1 MKESLTL
8 FEYGTN
14 EESLKPNELLE
25 LEKLNNLYKDDLFKF
40 RSNFRIEARQYVGIV
55 QIKKRTI
62 QVLPK
67 IFSDNLEDK
76 SFIISNLLYML
87 NYTKKLQIKETEIA
101 NLSKYENLFEII
113 IYLFATN
120 LLKLLKED
128 FVRSY
133 NEKEDNLNYL
143 KGKIKINSHIK
154 KNIVNKTKL
163 YCSYDEFDENILLN
177 QVLKKAVLKVI
188 NFTSSTKNFQLLQNC
203 SLIFSDVEEINI
215 TQHMCNTVIF
225 NRLNMKYEKVFNLA
239 KLLLFG
245 NSTILDSKN
254 LESFSLM
261 FDMNKLFEEFVGEF
275 LKREFTELNIKTQKS
290 DKYVFQE
297 NQVNFTKFQ
306 LKPDIFVNV
315 DNDKILIIDTK
326 YKKLYKSKSNY
337 GVSQSDIYQMFM
349 YGMRYF
355 PDENSLNYTLNKKI
369 ILLYPKYD
377 FDFKE
382 NNNLMSVENI
392 EIFVNTVDLHKNL
405 LKEED
410 RINLKKELETLFV

>member
-1 MKESLTL
+1 MKKPLTL

-25 LEKLNNLYKDDLFKF
+25 LEKLNSLYKDDLFKF
-40 RSNFRIEARQYVGIV
+40 RSNSRIEARQYVGIV

-67 IFSDNLEDK
+67 IFSDNLDDK

-113 IYLFATN
+113 IYLFANN

-133 NEKEDNLNYL
+133 NEREDNLDYL
-143 KGKIKINSHIK
+143 KGKLKINTHIK

-261 FDMNKLFEEFVGEF
+261 FDMNKLFEEFIFEF
-275 LKREFTELNIKTQKS
+275 MKNNLGDKFQIRSENPQKRVFTEQPFFNM
-290 DKYVFQE
+290 
-297 NQVNFTKFQ
+297 
-306 LKPDIFVNV
+306 KPDITVYENKDCKV
-315 DNDKILIIDTK
+315 IIDTK
-326 YKKLYKSKSNY
+326 YKHVNSNPKEKY
-337 GVSQSDIYQMFM
+337 GVSRDDVYQMFI
-349 YGMRYF
+349 YSQFYNCK
-355 PDENSLNYTLNKKI
+355 DI
-369 ILLYPKYD
+369 VLLYPK
-377 FDFKE
+377 
-382 NNNLMSVENI
+382 NLSSH
-392 EIFVNTVDLHKNL
+392 VNVVMNSLPDKNFSLHIRTVDLHGDL
-405 LKEED
+405 FDKEV
-410 RINLKKELETLFV
+410 RKELLETLKLLVNL